1 MAALKVRSFLPTTVQ
16 GSPRVDPIA
25 GLTTSVNRLGTVVE
39 DLGKILTG
47 MHQDKMD
54 LLNRQQRTANF
65 GRDRSRESTLEKDVV
80 KGVKEDKSLNKTQKK
95 SKGWLDSLIEPFI
108 WIAEKAFTFF
118 VLDWLS
124 NPENEKFLRV
134 TVPIIGAWLKTAWNI
149 GTASVN
155 MILEAFSEDSLLMG
169 ALKLVGGIGGLWLM
183 GRILR
188 PWKIASDIGKLM
200 RLVSGNRK
208 KTAPKPKS
216 PQQIRAATAA
226 QRNRNASIAAK
237 ERFRK
242 RYGDAAYNRRFGPSR
257 LQRVKQGLGSNI
269 RRGLTNTK
277 VMSGAAGLTAF
288 GTRLAQGDSVQKA
301 AGGGIG
307 ATIGSMALTAL
318 ITPILGPFAPLVG
331 SVLGGFLGDKVGAFI
346 GEAITPILKPL
357 KTLFMDV
364 LLPIITS
371 YFEPLLPPIQELF
384 NELGPI
390 LQMIADFCKPLIDGA
405 VKEIAQFL
413 SGNIAKAV
421 NGLMWLIKFG
431 ANAVSGII
439 EGGGRFLRKLDF
451 MNKFSDDVT
460 KAEDRL
466 HDAVNDVEKAR
477 RDVKYWEGVVADK
490 GPNHKD
496 WNELIG
502 GTTAAE
508 DLRIARDKYEKL
520 VAVVEVRKQELAKAK
535 SEQEAKA
542 TQAMMEEQARIDAES
557 TDNSGGGDGRIPISA
572 SGVTAAAKKVIGK
585 YQGVSNMCAM
595 SVRAYLKAAGHPKWD
610 TIATKTGNLDP
621 DGTAYIGPTF
631 AASFAGTDLGQ
642 HIMDKSKLKPGDIL
656 LYRDTISGFTPGAVT
671 HVGVMG
677 ENGMQYDHNSRKGF
691 HQRSLAGVLTW
702 AKWGGAI
709 RLKGM
714 PSQDPPAAQE
724 ITRVDPSS
732 DLNNRKTELISR
744 SESES
749 TTQLQNE
756 SGADPKVILQPI
768 IKPAVVTASS
778 GGGGATLVPGSV
790 STSVS

>member
-54 LLNRQQRTANF
+54 LLNQQQRTANF
-65 GRDRSRESTLEKDVV
+65 GRDRSRENRLEQDVE
-80 KGVKEDKSLNKTQKK
+80 KGVKKDKSLQKTSKK
-95 SKGWLDSLIEPFI
+95 SKGWLDAFLEPFI
-108 WIAEKAFTFF
+108 WIAEKAITFF
-118 VLDWLS
+118 MLDWLAD
-124 NPENEKFLRV
+124 PKNEQFLRK
-134 TVPIIGAWLKTAWNI
+134 TLPIIGGWLKTAWDI

-155 MILEAFSEDSLLMG
+155 MIMEAFSEDSLLMG
-169 ALKLVGGIGGLWLM
+169 ALKLVGGIGGLWLV

-208 KTAPKPKS
+208 NTAPKPQS

-346 GEAITPILKPL
+346 GEAITPLKPL

-405 VKEIAQFL
+405 VQEIAKFL

-431 ANAVSGII
+431 ANAVTGIVQ
-439 EGGGRFLRKLDF
+439 GTGNLLRKADF
-451 MNKFSDDVT
+451 LGVFKSDIL
-460 KAEDRL
+460 KAEERL
-466 HDAVNDVEKAR
+466 QGAVSAVENDKK
-477 RDVKYWEGVVADK
+477 VKLWEGIVAEK
-490 GPNHKD
+490 GPGHKD
-496 WNELIG
+496 HIFDK
-502 GTTAAE
+502 TTAAQ
-508 DLRIARDKYEKL
+508 DL
-520 VAVVEVRKQELAKAK
+520 Q
-535 SEQEAKA
+535 
-542 TQAMMEEQARIDAES
+542 
-557 TDNSGGGDGRIPISA
+557 N
-572 SGVTAAAKKVIGK
+572 AKK
-585 YQGVSNMCAM
+585 NMM
-595 SVRAYLKAAGHPKWD
+595 
-610 TIATKTGNLDP
+610 
-621 DGTAYIGPTF
+621 
-631 AASFAGTDLGQ
+631 
-642 HIMDKSKLKPGDIL
+642 L
-656 LYRDTISGFTPGAVT
+656 L
-671 HVGVMG
+671 
-677 ENGMQYDHNSRKGF
+677 
-691 HQRSLAGVLTW
+691 
-702 AKWGGAI
+702 
-709 RLKGM
+709 
-714 PSQDPPAAQE
+714 
-724 ITRVDPSS
+724 
-732 DLNNRKTELISR
+732 
-744 SESES
+744 
-749 TTQLQNE
+749 
-756 SGADPKVILQPI
+756 
-768 IKPAVVTASS
+768 
-778 GGGGATLVPGSV
+778 
-790 STSVS
+790 

>member
-54 LLNRQQRTANF
+54 LLNQQQRTANF
-65 GRDRSRESTLEKDVV
+65 GRDRSRENRLEQDVE
-80 KGVKEDKSLNKTQKK
+80 KGVKKDKSLQKTSKK
-95 SKGWLDSLIEPFI
+95 SKGWLDAFLEPFI
-108 WIAEKAFTFF
+108 WIAEKAITFF
-118 VLDWLS
+118 MLDWLAD
-124 NPENEKFLRV
+124 PKNEQFLR
-134 TVPIIGAWLKTAWNI
+134 TTLPIIGGWLKTAWDI

-155 MILEAFSEDSLLMG
+155 MIMEAFSEDSLLMG
-169 ALKLVGGIGGLWLM
+169 ALKLVGGIGGLWLV

-208 KTAPKPKS
+208 NTAPKPQS

-226 QRNRNASIAAK
+226 QRNANASIAAK

-269 RRGLTNTK
+269 RKGLTNSK
-277 VMSGAAGLTAF
+277 VMAGGAGLISF

-346 GEAITPILKPL
+346 GEAITPILKPM
-357 KTLFMDV
+357 KTLFMEV

-371 YFEPLLPPIQELF
+371 YFEPLLPPVQELF

-405 VKEIAQFL
+405 VQEIAKFL
-413 SGNIAKAV
+413 GGNIAKAV

-431 ANAVSGII
+431 ANAVSGIV
-439 EGGGRFLRKLDF
+439 EGTGRVLRKIDF
-451 MNKFSDDVT
+451 MGLFKDDVV
-460 KAEDRL
+460 KAEEKLRG
-466 HDAVNDVEKAR
+466 AVNDVESAKALIAKR
-477 RDVKYWEGVVADK
+477 EAIVKEK

-496 WNELIG
+496 WFDN
-502 GTTAAE
+502 TTAAQ
-508 DLRIARDKYEKL
+508 DVQDARKQYEAA
-520 VAVVEVRKQELAKAK
+520 VALVEVRKKELAKAK

-542 TQAMMEEQARIDAES
+542 TQAMAEEQARIDAQS
-557 TDNSGGGDGRIPISA
+557 KDDSGGGDGRIPISA

-621 DGTAYIGPTF
+621 DGTQFIGPTF

-656 LYRDTISGFTPGAVT
+656 LYRDTITGFTPGAVT

-677 ENGMQYDHNSRKGF
+677 ENGMQYDHNSRNGF
-691 HQRSLAGVLTW
+691 HARSLSSVLTW
-702 AKWGGAI
+702 AKWGGGI

-714 PSQDPPAAQE
+714 PSQDSPADMVA
-724 ITRVDPSS
+724 TKVDPSS

>member
-16 GSPRVDPIA
+16 GSPRVDPIS

-65 GRDRSRESTLEKDVV
+65 GRDRSRETALEKDVV

-108 WIAEKAFTFF
+108 WIAEKAITFF

-124 NPENEKFLRV
+124 NPANEKFLRV
-134 TVPIIGAWLKTAWNI
+134 TVPIIGGWLKTAWNI

-200 RLVSGNRK
+200 RLISGNK
-208 KTAPKPKS
+208 KARQPKPQS
-216 PQQIRAATAA
+216 PGQIRAQSA
-226 QRNRNASIAAK
+226 QARNANASIAAK
-237 ERFRK
+237 ERYRK
-242 RYGDAAYNRRFGPSR
+242 RFGEKAYQKRFGPSR
-257 LQRVKQGLGSNI
+257 LARVKQGLGSNI
-269 RRGLTNTK
+269 RRGLTNSK
-277 VMSGAAGLTAF
+277 VMGGAAGLVSF
-288 GTRLAQGDSVQKA
+288 GTRLAQGDSIQKA

-357 KTLFMDV
+357 KTLFMEV

-371 YFEPLLPPIQELF
+371 YFEPLLPPVQELF

-431 ANAVSGII
+431 ANAVSGIV
-439 EGGGRFLRKLDF
+439 EGTGAVLRKVDF
-451 MNKFSDDVT
+451 LGLFKDDVL
-460 KAEDRL
+460 KAEERL
-466 HDAVNDVEKAR
+466 QSAVNAVDRADRK
-477 RDVKYWEGVVADK
+477 VKLWEGIVAEK
-490 GPNHKD
+490 GSGHKD
-496 WNELIG
+496 HIFDK
-502 GTTAAE
+502 TTAAQ
-508 DLRIARDKYEKL
+508 DLQNARDEYEA
-520 VAVVEVRKQELAKAK
+520 AVVLVESRKKELAQAK

-542 TQAMMEEQARIDAES
+542 TQAMMEEQARRDALS
-557 TDNSGGGDGRIPISA
+557 TDDSGGGDGRTPISA

-595 SVRAYLKAAGHPKWD
+595 SVRAYLKAVGHPKWD

-691 HQRSLAGVLTW
+691 HQRSLASVLTW
-702 AKWGGAI
+702 AKWGGGI

-724 ITRVDPSS
+724 VTKVDPSS

-756 SGADPKVILQPI
+756 SGGDPKVILQPI

-778 GGGGATLVPGSV
+778 GGGGTTLVPGSV

>member
-54 LLNRQQRTANF
+54 LLNQQQRTANF
-65 GRDRSRESTLEKDVV
+65 GRDRSRENRLEQDVE
-80 KGVKEDKSLNKTQKK
+80 KGVKKDKSLQKTSKK
-95 SKGWLDSLIEPFI
+95 SKGWLDAFLEPFI
-108 WIAEKAFTFF
+108 WIAEKAITFF
-118 VLDWLS
+118 MLDWLAD
-124 NPENEKFLRV
+124 PKNEQFLR
-134 TVPIIGAWLKTAWNI
+134 TTLPIIGGWLKTAWDI

-155 MILEAFSEDSLLMG
+155 MIMEAFSEDSLLMG
-169 ALKLVGGIGGLWLM
+169 ALKLVGGIGGLWLV

-208 KTAPKPKS
+208 NTAPKPQS

-269 RRGLTNTK
+269 RKGLTNSK
-277 VMSGAAGLTAF
+277 VMAGGAGLISF

-346 GEAITPILKPL
+346 GEAITPILKPM
-357 KTLFMDV
+357 KTLFMEV

-371 YFEPLLPPIQELF
+371 YFEPLLPPVQELF

-405 VKEIAQFL
+405 VQEIAKFL
-413 SGNIAKAV
+413 GGNIAKAV

-431 ANAVSGII
+431 ANAVSGIV
-439 EGGGRFLRKLDF
+439 EGTGRVLRKIDF
-451 MNKFSDDVT
+451 MGLFKDDVV
-460 KAEDRL
+460 KAEEKLRG
-466 HDAVNDVEKAR
+466 AVNDVESAKALIAKR
-477 RDVKYWEGVVADK
+477 EAIVKEK

-496 WNELIG
+496 WFDN
-502 GTTAAE
+502 TTAAQ
-508 DLRIARDKYEKL
+508 DVQDARKQYEAA
-520 VAVVEVRKQELAKAK
+520 VALVEVRKKELAKAK

-542 TQAMMEEQARIDAES
+542 TQAMAEEQARIDAQS
-557 TDNSGGGDGRIPISA
+557 KDDSGGGDGRIPISA

-621 DGTAYIGPTF
+621 DGTQFIGPTF

-656 LYRDTISGFTPGAVT
+656 LYRDTITGFTPGAVT

-677 ENGMQYDHNSRKGF
+677 ENGMQYDHNSRNGF
-691 HQRSLAGVLTW
+691 HARSLSSVLTW
-702 AKWGGAI
+702 AKWGGGI

-714 PSQDPPAAQE
+714 PSQDSPADMVA
-724 ITRVDPSS
+724 TKVDPSS

>member
-1 MAALKVRSFLPTTVQ
+1 MA
-16 GSPRVDPIA
+16 GGA
-25 GLTTSVNRLGTVVE
+25 GLIS
-39 DLGKILTG
+39 
-47 MHQDKMD
+47 
-54 LLNRQQRTANF
+54 
-65 GRDRSRESTLEKDVV
+65 
-80 KGVKEDKSLNKTQKK
+80 
-95 SKGWLDSLIEPFI
+95 
-108 WIAEKAFTFF
+108 
-118 VLDWLS
+118 
-124 NPENEKFLRV
+124 
-134 TVPIIGAWLKTAWNI
+134 
-149 GTASVN
+149 
-155 MILEAFSEDSLLMG
+155 
-169 ALKLVGGIGGLWLM
+169 
-183 GRILR
+183 
-188 PWKIASDIGKLM
+188 
-200 RLVSGNRK
+200 
-208 KTAPKPKS
+208 
-216 PQQIRAATAA
+216 
-226 QRNRNASIAAK
+226 
-237 ERFRK
+237 
-242 RYGDAAYNRRFGPSR
+242 
-257 LQRVKQGLGSNI
+257 
-269 RRGLTNTK
+269 
-277 VMSGAAGLTAF
+277 F

-357 KTLFMDV
+357 KTLFMEV

-466 HDAVNDVEKAR
+466 YDAVNEVESAKALIAKR
-477 RDVKYWEGVVADK
+477 EAIVKEK

-496 WNELIG
+496 WFDN
-502 GTTAAE
+502 TTAAQ
-508 DLRIARDKYEKL
+508 DVQAAREKYDAA
-520 VAVVEVRKQELAKAK
+520 VALVEVRKKELAKAK

-542 TQAMMEEQARIDAES
+542 AQAMAEQQARIDAES
-557 TDNSGGGDGRIPISA
+557 KDDSGGGDGRTPISA

-677 ENGMQYDHNSRKGF
+677 ENGMQYDHNSRNGF
-691 HQRSLAGVLTW
+691 HARTLSSVLTW
-702 AKWGGAI
+702 AKWGGGI

-714 PSQDPPAAQE
+714 PSQDSPADMVA
-724 ITRVDPSS
+724 TKVDPSS

>member
-1 MAALKVRSFLPTTVQ
+1 M
-16 GSPRVDPIA
+16 
-25 GLTTSVNRLGTVVE
+25 
-39 DLGKILTG
+39 
-47 MHQDKMD
+47 
-54 LLNRQQRTANF
+54 
-65 GRDRSRESTLEKDVV
+65 
-80 KGVKEDKSLNKTQKK
+80 
-95 SKGWLDSLIEPFI
+95 
-108 WIAEKAFTFF
+108 
-118 VLDWLS
+118 LDWLAD
-124 NPENEKFLRV
+124 PKNEQFLR
-134 TVPIIGAWLKTAWNI
+134 TTLPIIGGWLKTAWDI

-155 MILEAFSEDSLLMG
+155 MIMEAFSEDSLLMG
-169 ALKLVGGIGGLWLM
+169 ALKLVGGIGGLWLV

-208 KTAPKPKS
+208 NTAPKPQS

-226 QRNRNASIAAK
+226 QRNANASIAAK

-242 RYGDAAYNRRFGPSR
+242 RYGDAAYNRRFGPSK

-269 RRGLTNTK
+269 RKGLTNSK
-277 VMSGAAGLTAF
+277 VMAGGAGLISF

-346 GEAITPILKPL
+346 GEAITPILKPM
-357 KTLFMDV
+357 KTLFMEV

-371 YFEPLLPPIQELF
+371 YFEPLLPPVQELF

-405 VKEIAQFL
+405 VQEIAKFL
-413 SGNIAKAV
+413 GGNIAKAV

-431 ANAVSGII
+431 ANAVSGIV
-439 EGGGRFLRKLDF
+439 EGTGRVLRKIDF
-451 MNKFSDDVT
+451 MGLFKDDVV
-460 KAEDRL
+460 KAEEKLRG
-466 HDAVNDVEKAR
+466 AVNDVESAKALIAKR
-477 RDVKYWEGVVADK
+477 EAIVKEK

-496 WNELIG
+496 WFDN
-502 GTTAAE
+502 TTAAQ
-508 DLRIARDKYEKL
+508 DVQDARKQYEAA
-520 VAVVEVRKQELAKAK
+520 VALVEVRKKELAKAK

-542 TQAMMEEQARIDAES
+542 TQAMAEEQARIDAQS
-557 TDNSGGGDGRIPISA
+557 KDDSGGGDGRIPISA

-621 DGTAYIGPTF
+621 DGTQFIGPTF

-656 LYRDTISGFTPGAVT
+656 LYRDTITGFTPGAVT

-677 ENGMQYDHNSRKGF
+677 ENGMQYDHNSRNGF
-691 HQRSLAGVLTW
+691 HARSLSSVLTW
-702 AKWGGAI
+702 AKWGGGI

-714 PSQDPPAAQE
+714 PSQDSPADMVA
-724 ITRVDPSS
+724 TKVDPSS

>member
-54 LLNRQQRTANF
+54 LLNQQQRTANF
-65 GRDRSRESTLEKDVV
+65 GRDRSRENRLEQDVE
-80 KGVKEDKSLNKTQKK
+80 KGVKKDKSLQKTSKK
-95 SKGWLDSLIEPFI
+95 SKGWLDAFLEPFI
-108 WIAEKAFTFF
+108 WIAEKAITFF
-118 VLDWLS
+118 MLDWLAD
-124 NPENEKFLRV
+124 PKNEQFLR
-134 TVPIIGAWLKTAWNI
+134 TTLPIIGGWLKTAWDI

-155 MILEAFSEDSLLMG
+155 MIMEAFSEDSLLMG
-169 ALKLVGGIGGLWLM
+169 ALKLVGGIGGLWLV

-208 KTAPKPKS
+208 NTAPKPQS

-242 RYGDAAYNRRFGPSR
+242 RYGDAAYNRRFGPSK

-269 RRGLTNTK
+269 RKGLTNSK
-277 VMSGAAGLTAF
+277 VMAGGAGLISF

-346 GEAITPILKPL
+346 GEAITPILKPM
-357 KTLFMDV
+357 KTLFMEV

-371 YFEPLLPPIQELF
+371 YFEPLLPPVQELF

-405 VKEIAQFL
+405 VQEIAKFL
-413 SGNIAKAV
+413 GGNIAKAV

-431 ANAVSGII
+431 ANAVSGIV
-439 EGGGRFLRKLDF
+439 EGTGRVLRKIDF
-451 MNKFSDDVT
+451 MGLFKDDVV
-460 KAEDRL
+460 KAEEKLRG
-466 HDAVNDVEKAR
+466 AVNDVESAKALIAKR
-477 RDVKYWEGVVADK
+477 EAIVKEK

-496 WNELIG
+496 WFDN
-502 GTTAAE
+502 TTAAQ
-508 DLRIARDKYEKL
+508 DVQDARKQYEAA
-520 VAVVEVRKQELAKAK
+520 VALVEVRKKELAKAK

-542 TQAMMEEQARIDAES
+542 TQAMAEEQARIDAQS
-557 TDNSGGGDGRIPISA
+557 KDDSGGGDGRIPISA

-621 DGTAYIGPTF
+621 DGTQFIGPTF

-656 LYRDTISGFTPGAVT
+656 LYRDTITGFTPGAVT

-677 ENGMQYDHNSRKGF
+677 ENGMQYDHNSRNGF
-691 HQRSLAGVLTW
+691 HARSLSSVLTW
-702 AKWGGAI
+702 AKWGGGI

-714 PSQDPPAAQE
+714 PSQDSPADMVA
-724 ITRVDPSS
+724 TKVDPSS

>member
-65 GRDRSRESTLEKDVV
+65 GRDRSRETALEKDVV

-134 TVPIIGAWLKTAWNI
+134 TVPIIGGWLKTAWNI

-269 RRGLTNTK
+269 RRGLTNSK
-277 VMSGAAGLTAF
+277 VMAGGAGLISF

-371 YFEPLLPPIQELF
+371 YFEPLLPPVQELF

-405 VKEIAQFL
+405 VQEIAKFL

-431 ANAVSGII
+431 ANAVSGIVQ
-439 EGGGRFLRKLDF
+439 GTGSVLRKIDF
-451 MNKFSDDVT
+451 LGVFKDDIL
-460 KAEDRL
+460 KAEERL
-466 HDAVNDVEKAR
+466 QSAVNDVDRADRK
-477 RDVKYWEGVVADK
+477 VKLWEGIVAEK
-490 GPNHKD
+490 GPGHKD
-496 WNELIG
+496 HIFDK
-502 GTTAAE
+502 TTAAQ
-508 DLRIARDKYEKL
+508 DLQNARDEYDA
-520 VAVVEVRKQELAKAK
+520 AVVLVEARKKELAKVKADDEAAA
-535 SEQEAKA
+535 EQLMAQR
-542 TQAMMEEQARIDAES
+542 QAELDAQAAN
-557 TDNSGGGDGRIPISA
+557 TANGGGDGRMPISA

-691 HQRSLAGVLTW
+691 HARSLASVLTW
-702 AKWGGAI
+702 AKWGGGI

-714 PSQDPPAAQE
+714 PSQDPPAAT
-724 ITRVDPSS
+724 IATKVDPSS

>member
-54 LLNRQQRTANF
+54 LLNQQQRTANF
-65 GRDRSRESTLEKDVV
+65 GRDRSRENRLEQDIE
-80 KGVKEDKSLNKTQKK
+80 KGVKKDKSLQKTSKK
-95 SKGWLDSLIEPFI
+95 SKGWLDAFLEPFI
-108 WIAEKAFTFF
+108 WIAEKAITFF
-118 VLDWLS
+118 MLDWLS
-124 NPENEKFLRV
+124 DPKNEQFLR
-134 TVPIIGAWLKTAWNI
+134 TTLPIIGGWLKTAWDI

-155 MILEAFSEDSLLMG
+155 MIMEAFSEDSLLMG
-169 ALKLVGGIGGLWLM
+169 ALKLVGGIGGLWLV

-257 LQRVKQGLGSNI
+257 LQKVKQGLGSNI
-269 RRGLTNTK
+269 RRGLTNSK
-277 VMSGAAGLTAF
+277 VMAGGAGLISF

-346 GEAITPILKPL
+346 GEAITPILKPM
-357 KTLFMDV
+357 KTLFMEV

-431 ANAVSGII
+431 ANAVSGIV
-439 EGGGRFLRKLDF
+439 EGTGAVLRKVDF
-451 MNKFSDDVT
+451 LGWFKDDVI
-460 KAEDRL
+460 KAEERL
-466 HDAVNDVEKAR
+466 QSAVNAVESADRK
-477 RDVKYWEGVVADK
+477 VKLWEGIVAER
-490 GPNHKD
+490 GAGHKD
-496 WNELIG
+496 HIFDK
-502 GTTAAE
+502 TTAAQ
-508 DLRIARDKYEKL
+508 DLQNARNEYEAAIVL
-520 VAVVEVRKQELAKAK
+520 VESRKQELAQAK

-542 TQAMMEEQARIDAES
+542 TQAMMEEQARRDALS
-557 TDNSGGGDGRIPISA
+557 ADNSGGGDGRTPISA

-621 DGTAYIGPTF
+621 DGTAYVGPTF

-677 ENGMQYDHNSRKGF
+677 ENGMQYDHNSRNGF
-691 HQRSLAGVLTW
+691 HQRSLASVLTW
-702 AKWGGAI
+702 AKWGGGI

-714 PSQDPPAAQE
+714 PSQDPPVAQVA
-724 ITRVDPSS
+724 TRVDPSS

>member
-54 LLNRQQRTANF
+54 LLNQQQRTANF
-65 GRDRSRESTLEKDVV
+65 GRDRSRETALEKDVV
-80 KGVKEDKSLNKTQKK
+80 KGVKEDKSLKKTQKK

-124 NPENEKFLRV
+124 NPENEKFLRT
-134 TVPIIGAWLKTAWNI
+134 TVPIIGGWLKTAWNI
-149 GTASVN
+149 GEASVN

-200 RLVSGNRK
+200 RLVSGNK
-208 KTAPKPKS
+208 KNTAPKPQS
-216 PQQIRAATAA
+216 PQQIRTATAR
-226 QRNRNASIAAK
+226 QRNANASIAAK

-257 LQRVKQGLGSNI
+257 LQKVKQGLGSNI
-269 RRGLTNTK
+269 RRGLTNSK
-277 VMSGAAGLTAF
+277 VMAGGAGLISF

-346 GEAITPILKPL
+346 GEAITPILKPM
-357 KTLFMDV
+357 KTLFMEV

-439 EGGGRFLRKLDF
+439 EGGGRVLRKLDF
-451 MNKFSDDVT
+451 MNWYSDDVT

-466 HDAVNDVEKAR
+466 HDAVNEVESAKALIAKR
-477 RDVKYWEGVVADK
+477 EAIVKEK

-496 WNELIG
+496 WFDN
-502 GTTAAE
+502 TTAAQ
-508 DLRIARDKYEKL
+508 DVQAAREKYDAA
-520 VAVVEVRKQELAKAK
+520 VALVEVRKKELAKAK

-542 TQAMMEEQARIDAES
+542 TQAMAEQQARIDAQS
-557 TDNSGGGDGRIPISA
+557 KDDSGGGDGRTPISA

-585 YQGVSNMCAM
+585 YQGISNMCAM

-621 DGTAYIGPTF
+621 DGTQFIGPTF

-677 ENGMQYDHNSRKGF
+677 ENGMQYDHNSRNGF
-691 HQRSLAGVLTW
+691 HQRSLASVLTW
-702 AKWGGAI
+702 AKWGGGI

-714 PSQDPPAAQE
+714 PSQDPPVAQVA
-724 ITRVDPSS
+724 TRVDPSS

>member
-54 LLNRQQRTANF
+54 LLNQQQRTANF
-65 GRDRSRESTLEKDVV
+65 GRDRSRENRLEQDIE
-80 KGVKEDKSLNKTQKK
+80 KGVKKDKSLQKTSKK
-95 SKGWLDSLIEPFI
+95 SKGWLDAFLEPFI
-108 WIAEKAFTFF
+108 WIAEKAITFF
-118 VLDWLS
+118 MLDWLS
-124 NPENEKFLRV
+124 DPKNEQFLR
-134 TVPIIGAWLKTAWNI
+134 TTLPIIGGWLKTAWDI

-155 MILEAFSEDSLLMG
+155 MIMEAFSEDSLLMG
-169 ALKLVGGIGGLWLM
+169 ALKLVGGIGGLWLV

-200 RLVSGNRK
+200 RLVSGNK
-208 KTAPKPKS
+208 KNTAPKPQS
-216 PQQIRAATAA
+216 PQQIRTATAR
-226 QRNRNASIAAK
+226 QRNANASIAAK

-257 LQRVKQGLGSNI
+257 LQKVKQGLGSNI
-269 RRGLTNTK
+269 RRGLTNSK
-277 VMSGAAGLTAF
+277 VMAGGAGLISF

-346 GEAITPILKPL
+346 GEAITPILKPM
-357 KTLFMDV
+357 KTLFMEV

-413 SGNIAKAV
+413 GGNIAKAV

-431 ANAVSGII
+431 ANAVSGIV
-439 EGGGRFLRKLDF
+439 EGAGAVLRKADF
-451 MNKFSDDVT
+451 LGWFKDDVI
-460 KAEDRL
+460 KAEERL
-466 HDAVNDVEKAR
+466 QSAVNAVESADRK
-477 RDVKYWEGVVADK
+477 VKLWEGIVAER
-490 GPNHKD
+490 GAGHKD
-496 WNELIG
+496 HIFDK
-502 GTTAAE
+502 TTAAQ
-508 DLRIARDKYEKL
+508 DLQNARNEYEAAIVL
-520 VAVVEVRKQELAKAK
+520 VESRKQELAQAK

-542 TQAMMEEQARIDAES
+542 TQAMMEEQARRDALS
-557 TDNSGGGDGRIPISA
+557 ADNSGGGDGRTPISA

-585 YQGVSNMCAM
+585 YQGISNMCAM

-621 DGTAYIGPTF
+621 DGTQFIGPTF

-677 ENGMQYDHNSRKGF
+677 ENGMQYDHNSRNGF
-691 HQRSLAGVLTW
+691 HQRSLASVLTW
-702 AKWGGAI
+702 AKWGGGI

-714 PSQDPPAAQE
+714 PSQDPPVAQVA
-724 ITRVDPSS
+724 TRVDPSS

>member
-1 MAALKVRSFLPTTVQ
+1 
-16 GSPRVDPIA
+16 
-25 GLTTSVNRLGTVVE
+25 
-39 DLGKILTG
+39 
-47 MHQDKMD
+47 MD
-54 LLNRQQRTANF
+54 A
-65 GRDRSRESTLEKDVV
+65 
-80 KGVKEDKSLNKTQKK
+80 
-95 SKGWLDSLIEPFI
+95 LIEPFI
-108 WIAEKAFTFF
+108 WLAEKAVTWF
-118 VLDWLS
+118 VLDWLAD
-124 NPENEKFLRV
+124 PKNEKFLEK
-134 TVPIIGAWLKTAWNI
+134 TLPIIGGWLKTAWNI

-155 MILEAFSEDSLLMG
+155 MIMEAFSEDSLLMG
-169 ALKLVGGIGGLWLM
+169 ALKLIGGIGGLWLM

-188 PWKIASDIGKLM
+188 PWKIASDIGKLTK
-200 RLVSGNRK
+200 LISGNK
-208 KTAPKPKS
+208 KAQQPKPQS

-226 QRNRNASIAAK
+226 QRNANASIAAK

-242 RYGDAAYNRRFGPSR
+242 RYGDAAYQKRFGPSR
-257 LQRVKQGLGSNI
+257 LARVKQGLGNNI
-269 RRGLTNTK
+269 RRGLTNSK
-277 VMSGAAGLTAF
+277 VMAGGAGLISF

-357 KTLFMDV
+357 KTLFMEV

-466 HDAVNDVEKAR
+466 HDAVNEVESAKALIAKR
-477 RDVKYWEGVVADK
+477 EAIVKEK

-496 WNELIG
+496 WFDN
-502 GTTAAE
+502 TTAAQ
-508 DLRIARDKYEKL
+508 DVQAAREKYDAA
-520 VAVVEVRKQELAKAK
+520 VALVEVRKKELAKAK

-542 TQAMMEEQARIDAES
+542 AQAMAEQQARIDAES
-557 TDNSGGGDGRIPISA
+557 KDDSGGGDGRTPISA

-677 ENGMQYDHNSRKGF
+677 ENGMQYDHNSRNGF
-691 HQRSLAGVLTW
+691 HARTLSSVLTW
-702 AKWGGAI
+702 AKWGGGI

-714 PSQDPPAAQE
+714 PSQDPPTATVA
-724 ITRVDPSS
+724 TKVDPSS

>member
-1 MAALKVRSFLPTTVQ
+1 MAALKVRSFLPATVQ

-65 GRDRSRESTLEKDVV
+65 GRDRSRENRLEQDVTT
-80 KGVKEDKSLNKTQKK
+80 GVKKDKSLQKTQKK
-95 SKGWLDSLIEPFI
+95 SKGWLDALIEPFI
-108 WIAEKAFTFF
+108 WLAEKAVTWF
-118 VLDWLS
+118 VLDWLAD
-124 NPENEKFLRV
+124 PKNEKFLEK
-134 TVPIIGAWLKTAWNI
+134 TLPIIGGWLKTAWDI

-155 MILEAFSEDSLLMG
+155 MIMEAFSEDSLLMG
-169 ALKLVGGIGGLWLM
+169 ALKLIGGIGGLWLM

-188 PWKIASDIGKLM
+188 PWKIASDIGKLTK
-200 RLVSGNRK
+200 LISGNK
-208 KTAPKPKS
+208 KAQQPKPQS

-226 QRNRNASIAAK
+226 QRNANASIAAK

-269 RRGLTNTK
+269 RRGLTNSK
-277 VMSGAAGLTAF
+277 VMAGGAGLISF

-357 KTLFMDV
+357 KTLFMEV

-451 MNKFSDDVT
+451 TNRFSDVVT

-466 HDAVNDVEKAR
+466 HDAVNEVESAKALIAKR
-477 RDVKYWEGVVADK
+477 EAIVKEK

-496 WNELIG
+496 WFDN
-502 GTTAAE
+502 TTAAQ
-508 DLRIARDKYEKL
+508 DVQAAREKYDAA
-520 VAVVEVRKQELAKAK
+520 VALVEVRKKELAKAK

-542 TQAMMEEQARIDAES
+542 AQAMAEQQARIDAES
-557 TDNSGGGDGRIPISA
+557 KDDSGGGDGRTPISA

-677 ENGMQYDHNSRKGF
+677 ENGMQYDHNSRNGF
-691 HQRSLAGVLTW
+691 HARTLSSVLTW
-702 AKWGGAI
+702 AKWGGGI

-714 PSQDPPAAQE
+714 PSQDPPTATVA
-724 ITRVDPSS
+724 TKVDPSS

>member
-1 MAALKVRSFLPTTVQ
+1 
-16 GSPRVDPIA
+16 
-25 GLTTSVNRLGTVVE
+25 
-39 DLGKILTG
+39 
-47 MHQDKMD
+47 
-54 LLNRQQRTANF
+54 
-65 GRDRSRESTLEKDVV
+65 
-80 KGVKEDKSLNKTQKK
+80 
-95 SKGWLDSLIEPFI
+95 
-108 WIAEKAFTFF
+108 
-118 VLDWLS
+118 
-124 NPENEKFLRV
+124 
-134 TVPIIGAWLKTAWNI
+134 
-149 GTASVN
+149 
-155 MILEAFSEDSLLMG
+155 
-169 ALKLVGGIGGLWLM
+169 
-183 GRILR
+183 
-188 PWKIASDIGKLM
+188 M

-208 KTAPKPKS
+208 NTAPKPQS
-216 PQQIRAATAA
+216 PQQIRAQSFRA
-226 QRNRNASIAAK
+226 RNANASIAAK
-237 ERFRK
+237 ERYRK
-242 RYGDAAYNRRFGPSR
+242 LYGEKAYQKRFGPSR
-257 LQRVKQGLGSNI
+257 LARVKQGLGSNI
-269 RRGLTNTK
+269 RRGLTNSK
-277 VMSGAAGLTAF
+277 VMAGGAGLISF

-346 GEAITPILKPL
+346 GEAITPILKPM
-357 KTLFMDV
+357 KTLFMEV

-431 ANAVSGII
+431 ANAVSGIV
-439 EGGGRFLRKLDF
+439 EGTGSVLRKIDF
-451 MNKFSDDVT
+451 LGVFKDDIL
-460 KAEDRL
+460 KAEERL
-466 HDAVNDVEKAR
+466 KSAVNAVDSADRK
-477 RDVKYWEGVVADK
+477 VKHWEGVVAEK

-496 WNELIG
+496 WFDN
-502 GTTAAE
+502 TTAAQ
-508 DLRIARDKYEKL
+508 DLQNAKNEYDA
-520 VAVVEVRKQELAKAK
+520 AVVLVEARKKELAKVKADDEAAA
-535 SEQEAKA
+535 EQLMAQR
-542 TQAMMEEQARIDAES
+542 QAELDAQAGNVAE
-557 TDNSGGGDGRIPISA
+557 GGGDGRTPISA

-621 DGTAYIGPTF
+621 DGTAYVGPTF

-656 LYRDTISGFTPGAVT
+656 LYRDTVPGFTPGAVT

-702 AKWGGAI
+702 AKWGGGI

-724 ITRVDPSS
+724 ITKVAPSS

-756 SGADPKVILQPI
+756 SGGDPKVILQPI

>member
-54 LLNRQQRTANF
+54 LLNQQQRTANF
-65 GRDRSRESTLEKDVV
+65 GRDRSRENRLEQDVE
-80 KGVKEDKSLNKTQKK
+80 KGVKKDKSLQKTSKK
-95 SKGWLDSLIEPFI
+95 SKGWLDAFLEPFI
-108 WIAEKAFTFF
+108 WIAEKAITFF
-118 VLDWLS
+118 MLDWLAD
-124 NPENEKFLRV
+124 PKNEQFLR
-134 TVPIIGAWLKTAWNI
+134 TTLPIIGGWLKTAWDI

-155 MILEAFSEDSLLMG
+155 MIMEAFSEDSLLMG
-169 ALKLVGGIGGLWLM
+169 ALKLVGGIGGLWLV

-208 KTAPKPKS
+208 NTAPKPQS

-226 QRNRNASIAAK
+226 QRNANASIAAK

-242 RYGDAAYNRRFGPSR
+242 RYGDAAYNRRFGPSK

-269 RRGLTNTK
+269 RKGLTNSK
-277 VMSGAAGLTAF
+277 VMAGGAGLISF

-346 GEAITPILKPL
+346 GEAITPILKPM
-357 KTLFMDV
+357 KTLFMEV

-371 YFEPLLPPIQELF
+371 YFEPLLPPVQELF

-405 VKEIAQFL
+405 VQEIAKFL
-413 SGNIAKAV
+413 GGNIAKAV

-431 ANAVSGII
+431 ANAVSGIV
-439 EGGGRFLRKLDF
+439 EGTGRVLRKIDF
-451 MNKFSDDVT
+451 MGLFKDDVV
-460 KAEDRL
+460 KAEEKLRG
-466 HDAVNDVEKAR
+466 AVNDVESAKALIAKR
-477 RDVKYWEGVVADK
+477 EAIVKEK

-496 WNELIG
+496 WFDN
-502 GTTAAE
+502 TTAAQ
-508 DLRIARDKYEKL
+508 DVQDARKQYEAA
-520 VAVVEVRKQELAKAK
+520 VALVEVRKKELAKAK

-542 TQAMMEEQARIDAES
+542 TQAMAEEQARIDAQS
-557 TDNSGGGDGRIPISA
+557 KDDSGGGDGRIPISA

-621 DGTAYIGPTF
+621 DGTQFIGPTF

-656 LYRDTISGFTPGAVT
+656 LYRDTITGFTPGAVT

-677 ENGMQYDHNSRKGF
+677 ENGMQYDHNSRNGF
-691 HQRSLAGVLTW
+691 HARSLSSVLTW
-702 AKWGGAI
+702 AKWGGGI

-714 PSQDPPAAQE
+714 PSQDSPADMVA
-724 ITRVDPSS
+724 TKVDPSS

>member
-16 GSPRVDPIA
+16 GSPRVDPIS

-65 GRDRSRESTLEKDVV
+65 GRDRSRETALEKDVV

-108 WIAEKAFTFF
+108 WIAEKAITFF

-134 TVPIIGAWLKTAWNI
+134 TVPIIGGWLKTAWNI

-200 RLVSGNRK
+200 RLISGNK
-208 KTAPKPKS
+208 KARQPKPQS
-216 PQQIRAATAA
+216 PGQIRAQSA
-226 QRNRNASIAAK
+226 QARNANASIAAK
-237 ERFRK
+237 ERYRK
-242 RYGDAAYNRRFGPSR
+242 RFGEKAYQKRFGPSR
-257 LQRVKQGLGSNI
+257 LARVKQGLGSNI
-269 RRGLTNTK
+269 RRGLTNSK
-277 VMSGAAGLTAF
+277 VMGGAAGLVSF
-288 GTRLAQGDSVQKA
+288 GTRLAQGDSIQKA

-346 GEAITPILKPL
+346 GEAITPILKPM
-357 KTLFMDV
+357 KNLFMEV
-364 LLPIITS
+364 LLPLIKS
-371 YFEPLLPPIQELF
+371 YYEPLLPPVQELF
-384 NELGPI
+384 AELGPI
-390 LQMIADFCKPLIDGA
+390 LQQIADFCKPLITGA

-413 SGNIAKAV
+413 AGNIGKAI
-421 NGLMWLIKFG
+421 NHLMWLIKFG
-431 ANAVSGII
+431 ANAISGIV
-439 EGGGRFLRKLDF
+439 EGGGRVLRKIDF
-451 MNKFSDDVT
+451 LGVFQDEIT
-460 KAEDRL
+460 KAKDKL
-466 HDAVNDVEKAR
+466 TDAVNDVEKAKK
-477 RDVKYWEGVVADK
+477 DIAYWEKVVAEK

-508 DLRIARDKYEKL
+508 DLKNAKERYDKFVE
-520 VAVVEVRKQELAKAK
+520 VVEIRKKELADIKAK
-535 SEQEAKA
+535 DEAEA
-542 TQAMMEEQARIDAES
+542 VRRMAAEQARIDA
-557 TDNSGGGDGRIPISA
+557 SGGGDGRTPTMSG

-671 HVGVMG
+671 HVGGMG

-691 HQRSLAGVLTW
+691 HQRSLASVLTW
-702 AKWGGAI
+702 AKWGGGI

-724 ITRVDPSS
+724 VTKVDPSS

-756 SGADPKVILQPI
+756 SGGDPKVILQPI

-778 GGGGATLVPGSV
+778 GGGGTTLVPGSV

>member
-16 GSPRVDPIA
+16 GSPRVDPIS

-65 GRDRSRESTLEKDVV
+65 GRDRSRETALEKDVV

-108 WIAEKAFTFF
+108 WIAEKAITFF
-118 VLDWLS
+118 ILDWLS

-134 TVPIIGAWLKTAWNI
+134 TVPIIGGWLKTAWNI

-200 RLVSGNRK
+200 RLVSNNRK

-242 RYGDAAYNRRFGPSR
+242 RFGEKAYQKRFGPSR

-269 RRGLTNTK
+269 RKGLTNTK

-288 GTRLAQGDSVQKA
+288 GTRLAQGDSIQKA

-371 YFEPLLPPIQELF
+371 YFEPLLPPVQELF

-405 VKEIAQFL
+405 VKEVAQFL

-431 ANAVSGII
+431 ANAVSGIV
-439 EGGGRFLRKLDF
+439 EGTGAVLRKIDF
-451 MNKFSDDVT
+451 LGVFKDEIV
-460 KAEDRL
+460 KAEERL
-466 HDAVNDVEKAR
+466 QSAVNDVDRADR
-477 RDVKYWEGVVADK
+477 NVKKWEGIVAEK
-490 GPNHKD
+490 GPNHKGHLFD
-496 WNELIG
+496 Q
-502 GTTAAE
+502 TTAAQ
-508 DLRIARDKYEKL
+508 DLQNARDEYDA
-520 VAVVEVRKQELAKAK
+520 AVVLVETRKKELAKVKADDEAAA
-535 SEQEAKA
+535 EQLMAQRQAELDAMAANSA
-542 TQAMMEEQARIDAES
+542 T
-557 TDNSGGGDGRIPISA
+557 GGGDGRTPISA

-642 HIMDKSKLKPGDIL
+642 HIMDRSKLKPGDIL

-691 HQRSLAGVLTW
+691 HQRPLAGVLTW

-724 ITRVDPSS
+724 VTKVNPSS

-756 SGADPKVILQPI
+756 SGGDPKVILQPI

>member
-1 MAALKVRSFLPTTVQ
+1 MAALKVRSFLPTTVE

-54 LLNRQQRTANF
+54 LLRRQQRTANF

-108 WIAEKAFTFF
+108 WIAEKAITFF

-134 TVPIIGAWLKTAWNI
+134 TVPIIGGWLKTAWNI

-208 KTAPKPKS
+208 NTAPKPKS
-216 PQQIRAATAA
+216 PAQIRAATAA
-226 QRNRNASIAAK
+226 QRNANASIAAK

-242 RYGDAAYNRRFGPSR
+242 RFGEKAYQKRFGPSR

-269 RRGLTNTK
+269 RKGLTNSK
-277 VMSGAAGLTAF
+277 VMAGGAGLISF
-288 GTRLAQGDSVQKA
+288 GTRLAQGDSIQKA

-346 GEAITPILKPL
+346 GEAITPILKPM
-357 KTLFMDV
+357 KNLFMEV
-364 LLPIITS
+364 LLPLIKS
-371 YFEPLLPPIQELF
+371 YYEPLLPPVQELF

-405 VKEIAQFL
+405 VKEVAQFL

-431 ANAVSGII
+431 ANAVSGIV
-439 EGGGRFLRKLDF
+439 EGTGAVLRKIDF
-451 MNKFSDDVT
+451 LGVFKDDILKAEERLKGAVDDV
-460 KAEDRL
+460 DRA
-466 HDAVNDVEKAR
+466 DKK
-477 RDVKYWEGVVADK
+477 VKHWEGIVAEK
-490 GPNHKD
+490 GPNHKGHLFD
-496 WNELIG
+496 Q
-502 GTTAAE
+502 TTAAQ
-508 DLRIARDKYEKL
+508 DLQNARDEYDA
-520 VAVVEVRKQELAKAK
+520 AVVLVETRKKELAKVKADDEAAA
-535 SEQEAKA
+535 EQLMAQRQAELDAMAANSA
-542 TQAMMEEQARIDAES
+542 T
-557 TDNSGGGDGRIPISA
+557 GGGDGRTPISA

-724 ITRVDPSS
+724 VTKVNPSS

-756 SGADPKVILQPI
+756 SGGDPKVILQPI

-778 GGGGATLVPGSV
+778 GGGGTTLVPGSV